1 MQKLVLYSALSLL
14 TLVLLFVACSK
25 DKFESKPTIE
35 IKSIG
40 PNPVPLN
47 YPLTIELEYTDKEG
61 DIADSIFVK
70 KVRINQKKAAETLR
84 DSFWLPL
91 PGDAPKKSKGT
102 IKLTLE
108 YNNYVV
114 SAKDPGNAPNA
125 APDSLIFRFILQDK
139 AKNKSDSVESGL
151 VVVERQL

>member
-1 MQKLVLYSALSLL
+1 MQKLVLYSSLSL
-14 TLVLLFVACSK
+14 LLFVACGK

-47 YPLTIELEYTDKEG
+47 APLTIDIEYTDKEG
-61 DIADSIFVK
+61 DIADSIFVRK
-70 KVRINQKKAAETLR
+70 IRINQKKVAVTLR
-84 DSFWLPL
+84 DSFYLQL
-91 PGDAPKKSKGT
+91 PGDVPEKTKGT
-102 IKLTLE
+102 IRLTLD
-108 YNNYVV
+108 YNNYVT
-114 SAKDPGNAPNA
+114 SAQDPGDPPNA

-139 AKNKSDSVESGL
+139 AKNRSDSVESGI